1 MPSLVL
7 KSIRLYSILISKI
20 LVFFFCSELIDSCI
34 HGYRDNVQRLIVLD
48 SRKIS
53 TIDREM
59 IISVS
64 IVALHVVIFF
74 FAHLFL
80 RVDN

>member
-7 KSIRLYSILISKI
+7 NSIRLYSKLISKI
-20 LVFFFCSELIDSCI
+20 LVFFFFCSELIDSCI
-34 HGYRDNVQRLIVLD
+34 HGYRVDNVQRVIVLD

-74 FAHLFL
+74 SRTCF
-80 RVDN
+80 